1 VRGVRNLESGNDIDI
16 GVTYGSIS
24 GLLGVA
30 ALESQAVT
38 LVLEALGGDETLDLG
53 GLGVWLLALA
63 LWLDFTTDD
72 ELADLESTREKTRS
86 AFTWLRDSK
95 THLAHAL
102 QVWLRVQPA
111 TEHPSTRERWA
122 DGEAAARRAGD
133 DDGNVVGTYIIIL
146 GEAEELAD
154 LGGTL
159 GTQALGVDDIGQTGD
174 VGLALLDDAEGQNGQ
189 VHGDD
194 AATNRLA
201 LALTIAASTVARVAV
216 GEQQTDTGW
225 VDDTLLHRETL
236 LVVASSDAE
245 DVALELVANAV
256 TGDLGAHSVRK
267 LSDMHVRVSFFI
279 VTVYD
284 ED

>member
-1 VRGVRNLESGNDIDI
+1 VRGVRNLESGYDIDI

-63 LWLDFTTDD
+63 LGLDFTTDD

-133 DDGNVVGTYIIIL
+133 DDGNVVGTYIII
-146 GEAEELAD
+146 
-154 LGGTL
+154 
-159 GTQALGVDDIGQTGD
+159 QALGVDDIGQTGD